1 MSAFHSIEE
10 LIKTL
15 NRERLLLRDMFSK
28 RKTLAFRYEQALEL
42 LEFREERLRYL
53 IDRGVVRSEGEF
65 VELEDTY
72 MRFFEEVLRVN
83 EEISVATVREYVNK
97 LEENIDYYLSEDN
110 ERRRDGYLAD
120 IRRILRNIAQTT
132 MRSVIDLKRNVDN
145 TYKNEPNYL
154 VKKKKLGNL
163 DQKRNNIATLI
174 RETEK
179 LVDEKQPTFF
189 SVAMDVRMR
198 VLVADLRYCLNESY
212 HNLIEIDRQIIDYL
226 NLIEYQ
232 DGMLRKIRRLKYLR
246 DQLTI
251 EEFTNISEVME
262 DFNPVWLEPR
272 PMYRTQLSFDYLASS
287 DEAVDIIARVREKAA
302 RECGG
307 VGIRRQ
313 TPGIDEKYLAQRK
326 KAHDMIDMDQLCAAF
341 VAQGRDLFSFLEN
354 YHFESEKSVDDLLVI
369 FCQLVSQFYKQ
380 MRLGDGK
387 AVAAGFEYPLIYP
400 DLK

>member
-1 MSAFHSIEE
+1 MPAFHSIEE

-15 NRERLLLRDMFSK
+15 NRERPLLRDMFSK

-53 IDRGVVRSEGEF
+53 IDRGVVRSEGDF

-72 MRFFEEVLRVN
+72 LRFFEEVLRVN
-83 EEISVATVREYVNK
+83 EEISVATVREYVEK

-110 ERRRDGYLAD
+110 ERRREGYLAD
-120 IRRILRNIAQTT
+120 IRRVLRNIAQTT

-145 TYKNEPNYL
+145 TYKNEPNYAI
-154 VKKKKLGNL
+154 KKKKLANL

-198 VLVADLRYCLNESY
+198 ALVADLRFCLNESY

-232 DGMLRKIRRLKYLR
+232 DGMLRKIRQLKYLR

-251 EEFTNISEVME
+251 EEFTNIMEVLE
-262 DFNPVWLEPR
+262 DFNAVWLEPR
-272 PMYRTQLSFDYLASS
+272 PMYRTQLSLEYLASS
-287 DEAVDIIARVREKAA
+287 DEAVDVIARVRERVS
-302 RECGG
+302 RECAG
-307 VGIRRQ
+307 VSSLRV
-313 TPGIDEKYLAQRK
+313 TPDIDGKYLEERTR
-326 KAHDMIDMDQLCAAF
+326 AHDMIDMDRLCTAF
-341 VAQGRDLFSFLEN
+341 LAQGRDLFGFLEN
-354 YHFESEKSVDDLLVI
+354 YDFDSEKSVDDLLVI
-369 FCQLVSQFYKQ
+369 FCQLVSQFYKK
-380 MRLGDGK
+380 MRLAGGK